1 MRPVFLITI
10 AFVIGGF
17 STSCQSDQNG
27 ETSNPNLH
35 EVKVAEVLQTN
46 EYTYL
51 RVTENGTELWLATP
65 KLQASAGETYYYE
78 GGLQMTDFT
87 SKELNRTFKA
97 VLFLDNLSKS
107 PGMVKKEIPSIF
119 PQCSMSASNSATNS
133 NTVKQEIKID
143 HVPGEIT
150 ISELFSKK
158 DSYAG
163 KTVKIKGQVTKFNP
177 AIMNKNWIHLQDGT
191 EADGKF
197 DLTVTSDIEVSV
209 EDVVTLEGVIAL
221 NKDFGFGYFYE
232 VLMEDARLIK

>member
-1 MRPVFLITI
+1 
-10 AFVIGGF
+10 
-17 STSCQSDQNG
+17 
-27 ETSNPNLH
+27 
-35 EVKVAEVLQTN
+35 
-46 EYTYL
+46 
-51 RVTENGTELWLATP
+51 
-65 KLQASAGETYYYE
+65 
-78 GGLQMTDFT
+78 
-87 SKELNRTFKA
+87 
-97 VLFLDNLSKS
+97 
-107 PGMVKKEIPSIF
+107 
-119 PQCSMSASNSATNS
+119 MSASNSATNS